1 MENRSKA
8 ILGMEDS
15 AFARSLFKSMGY
27 TDSELKEGK
36 PLIGIANT
44 WNTLVPGHYNLDK
57 VAEYV
62 KNGIYAA
69 GGTAV
74 EFGTIAACDGVAQG
88 HEGMHYILPSREI
101 ICDSVEIMAQAHRLD
116 GLVLLAS
123 CDKIVPAM
131 LMAAAR
137 LDIPCIVCVGGP
149 MLGGIEF
156 DGRKSDLT
164 SISEALGMLKA
175 GKITECE
182 YNSLEN
188 TACPGC
194 GSCSFLGTANTM
206 CCVSEA
212 LGMTLPGG
220 ALIPAAYAG
229 RLRHSFESGRAIV
242 ELCKKGITAR
252 QILTKEA
259 IRNAIKVTMAI
270 CGSTNAVLHLPAIA
284 NEAELD
290 MNVLEEF
297 EALTKTTPQIA
308 KVNPAAKPEMEAF
321 YRAGGI
327 PRVMQ
332 HLGGLLD
339 TSVMTVSGKTLAENL
354 AGYVYEYP
362 EDPTIIKTVEEPFSK
377 TGGVAV
383 LHGNLCPR
391 TAVSKPGAIDP
402 SMHHFVGKAKCYNSE
417 EEAEEAILGGKIQAG
432 DVVVIRY
439 EGPKGGP
446 GMREM
451 FKAMKYMYGVGL
463 SKSAALITDGRFS
476 GTNNGCFVG
485 HISPEAAE
493 GGPLA
498 IVHDGDEILIPEP
511 FYPNYNTMARTCG
524 AVIHP
529 VSTSPEEGYFYA
541 DRRRIE
547 AEITPRTR
555 AILVTNP
562 GNPTGTVLTHE
573 EMEMLVDVARQHDLF
588 LIGDEAYREFVYAGE
603 PLQSFGEFTH
613 AAENVILID
622 TVSKRFS
629 ACGARI
635 GCLISR
641 NRELMAHA
649 MKYAQC
655 RLAVPTL
662 DQLASAALY
671 QVGPEYFAAT
681 REEYKRRRDTVVRK
695 LQQIPGVVCEC
706 PKGAFYLMAALPVDD
721 ADTFQQWLLE
731 EFEDHGDTVMFAPGE
746 PFYGTP
752 GKGKNEI
759 RIAYVLK
766 QQDLERAMD
775 LLALGIRAYQQR

>member
-485 HISPEAAE
+485 HISPEAAVPYLTVVNVE
-493 GGPLA
+493 RQSSLQDVAYSVEYVDDP
-498 IVHDGDEILIPEP
+498 DMYQGDYEVLSKGVYGKADVTANVTVINGTETAREVVSSVTLKEP
-511 FYPNYNTMARTCG
+511 VAERQARGTKER
-524 AVIHP
+524 P
-529 VSTSPEEGYFYA
+529 TWF
-541 DRRRIE
+541 
-547 AEITPRTR
+547 
-555 AILVTNP
+555 
-562 GNPTGTVLTHE
+562 PTGSFRWPCYGVITSYFGGRNTGISGASSYHE
-573 EMEMLVDVARQHDLF
+573 A
-588 LIGDEAYREFVYAGE
+588 
-603 PLQSFGEFTH
+603 
-613 AAENVILID
+613 ID
-622 TVSKRFS
+622 IANS
-629 ACGARI
+629 
-635 GCLISR
+635 
-641 NRELMAHA
+641 
-649 MKYAQC
+649 
-655 RLAVPTL
+655 
-662 DQLASAALY
+662 
-671 QVGPEYFAAT
+671 
-681 REEYKRRRDTVVRK
+681 
-695 LQQIPGVVCEC
+695 
-706 PKGAFYLMAALPVDD
+706 
-721 ADTFQQWLLE
+721 
-731 EFEDHGDTVMFAPGE
+731 
-746 PFYGTP
+746 YGTP
-752 GKGKNEI
+752 IYAADGGTVIYSGWNGGLGYCVKIDHGNGFITWYGHNSDLYVSVGDHVYKGQT
-759 RIAYVLK
+759 IA
-766 QQDLERAMD
+766 AMGST
-775 LLALGIRAYQQR
+775 GISSGSHCDFRVQRNGTMVDPLNYLP

>member
-339 TSVMTVSGKTLAENL
+339 TFVMTVSGKTLAENL

-402 SMHHFVGKAKCYNSE
+402 SMHRFVGKAKCYNSE

-451 FKAMKYMYGVGL
+451 LNPTSAICGMGL
-463 SKSAALITDGRFS
+463 GESVALITDARFS
-476 GTNNGCFVG
+476 GATRGASIG
-485 HISPEAAE
+485 HVCPEAAQ
-493 GGPLA
+493 GGPIGLVEEGDIISIDIPACKIELQVDEATLA
-498 IVHDGDEILIPEP
+498 ARRAKWICPEP
-511 FYPNYNTMARTCG
+511 KIKTGYLARYAKLVTSAARG
-524 AVIHP
+524 AV
-529 VSTSPEEGYFYA
+529 
-541 DRRRIE
+541 
-547 AEITPRTR
+547 
-555 AILVTNP
+555 
-562 GNPTGTVLTHE
+562 
-573 EMEMLVDVARQHDLF
+573 
-588 LIGDEAYREFVYAGE
+588 
-603 PLQSFGEFTH
+603 
-613 AAENVILID
+613 
-622 TVSKRFS
+622 
-629 ACGARI
+629 
-635 GCLISR
+635 
-641 NRELMAHA
+641 
-649 MKYAQC
+649 
-655 RLAVPTL
+655 
-662 DQLASAALY
+662 
-671 QVGPEYFAAT
+671 
-681 REEYKRRRDTVVRK
+681 
-695 LQQIPGVVCEC
+695 
-706 PKGAFYLMAALPVDD
+706 
-721 ADTFQQWLLE
+721 LE
-731 EFEDHGDTVMFAPGE
+731 
-746 PFYGTP
+746 
-752 GKGKNEI
+752 
-759 RIAYVLK
+759 
-766 QQDLERAMD
+766 
-775 LLALGIRAYQQR
+775 

>member
-1 MENRSKA
+1 
-8 ILGMEDS
+8 
-15 AFARSLFKSMGY
+15 
-27 TDSELKEGK
+27 
-36 PLIGIANT
+36 
-44 WNTLVPGHYNLDK
+44 
-57 VAEYV
+57 
-62 KNGIYAA
+62 
-69 GGTAV
+69 
-74 EFGTIAACDGVAQG
+74 
-88 HEGMHYILPSREI
+88 
-101 ICDSVEIMAQAHRLD
+101 
-116 GLVLLAS
+116 
-123 CDKIVPAM
+123 M
-131 LMAAAR
+131 L
-137 LDIPCIVCVGGP
+137 
-149 MLGGIEF
+149 
-156 DGRKSDLT
+156 S
-164 SISEALGMLKA
+164 A
-175 GKITECE
+175 GKITEEE
-182 YNSLEN
+182 YVSLEN

-402 SMHHFVGKAKCYNSE
+402 SMHRFVGKAKCYNSE

-498 IVHDGDEILIPEP
+498 IVHDGDEILIDVDEGVLELHVSDEEIAERYKTLELPKKNI
-511 FYPNYNTMARTCG
+511 PN
-524 AVIHP
+524 
-529 VSTSPEEGYFYA
+529 GYLRLYA
-541 DRRRIE
+541 K
-547 AEITPRTR
+547 
-555 AILVTNP
+555 
-562 GNPTGTVLTHE
+562 
-573 EMEMLVDVARQHDLF
+573 VA
-588 LIGDEAYREFVYAGE
+588 
-603 PLQSFGEFTH
+603 
-613 AAENVILID
+613 
-622 TVSKRFS
+622 
-629 ACGARI
+629 
-635 GCLISR
+635 
-641 NRELMAHA
+641 
-649 MKYAQC
+649 
-655 RLAVPTL
+655 
-662 DQLASAALY
+662 ASAD
-671 QVGPEYFAAT
+671 E
-681 REEYKRRRDTVVRK
+681 
-695 LQQIPGVVCEC
+695 
-706 PKGAFYLMAALPVDD
+706 GAIIKA
-721 ADTFQQWLLE
+721 
-731 EFEDHGDTVMFAPGE
+731 
-746 PFYGTP
+746 
-752 GKGKNEI
+752 
-759 RIAYVLK
+759 
-766 QQDLERAMD
+766 
-775 LLALGIRAYQQR
+775 